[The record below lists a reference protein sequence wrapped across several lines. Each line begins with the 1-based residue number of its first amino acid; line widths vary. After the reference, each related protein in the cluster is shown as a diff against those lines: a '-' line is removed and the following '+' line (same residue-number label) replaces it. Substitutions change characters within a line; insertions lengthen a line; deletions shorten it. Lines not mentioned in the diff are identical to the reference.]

1 MLSIDQC
8 GKSPSA
14 GAKARRLAAARQL
27 GLRVPG
33 GLVLLPDEP
42 LPSPAELA
50 AALAQL
56 AADAAVPVAPA
67 PSSFL
72 PEVAQLPS
80 PFAVGLPGT
89 GAPAASELR
98 FAVRSSAAVED
109 LAGRSAAGLFTSS
122 TAVPRSDVL
131 AAIEAVRASGG
142 SAAVRSYCGGPV
154 AVAVLIQPMVPA
166 ARLGVLYLRPDGS
179 AVCEERPVGTS
190 EWSDVKPRVLT
201 AAQGADAAGSDAA
214 ESDAAESDA
223 AESNAAALAGQ
234 ATEPADATDAELARG
249 ARRLGA
255 LLRTED
261 EQTTAAFIEYA
272 IADRGPVWFLQV
284 RPAPPPPDPAPWTQP
299 PEPDGEPL
307 TYVLDRDHNPDPL
320 SAAQTGIVDGVADL
334 VPTLRQRVLHSY
346 LYYAVAAS
354 SGPPAALLPLAELER
369 RFTEEIAPV
378 CASFLQPLEAR
389 LLGPDGALDER
400 LLADPSRVT
409 VSLPEAWAAYR
420 GVYARYVGELS
431 PVLRRA
437 RAELDQL
444 LRSNLGQSLARHG
457 ALLSGIGGAQTRRL
471 QGLWELGRA
480 GCPRPGLRA
489 HLARYGAG
497 APCWDVAVPCDD
509 EQPERVAATALSLGR
524 SQSSPQELHEQAQA
538 PYHQALQRLLDEL
551 PRMARGAL
559 KSLLPQVRA
568 ALRIAEDDDAL
579 FFRAQRLLRWAL
591 LGRGAAL
598 YAVGRLPAASSIFDL
613 PWSLH
618 GDLQTAPALVAAA
631 GALPAPELGGR
642 PGAAAEA
649 HLLAQPAAP
658 SRLPAPEAGGDP
670 SAADP
675 ARFDALGFAVEYD
688 LAGHAAQGA
697 RQRAAAR
704 ALVPPTRLCAG
715 QPLWTLPDGVLLTGY
730 GVPAP
735 GLAAGP
741 LRGRARVVRSL
752 DEPLPR
758 PEAGPAD
765 EPTILVLPAL
775 LPSWAQELWHAR
787 ALVTD
792 SGGAFCHG
800 AILARERGL
809 PAVLGTHVATRQ
821 IRDGQELWV
830 DATAGRVLVLP

>member
-1 MLSIDQC
+1 MLSIDDRQC
-8 GKSPSA
+8 GQSPSA

-42 LPSPAELA
+42 PPSPGELA

-56 AADAAVPVAPA
+56 AAEAAVLLAPRPGA
-67 PSSFL
+67 SSFL
-72 PEVAQLPS
+72 PEVAQLKS
-80 PFAVGLPGT
+80 PFTSGLPGT
-89 GAPAASELR
+89 GEPAAAELR

-122 TAVPRSDVL
+122 TAVARRDVL
-131 AAIEAVRASGG
+131 DAIMGVRASGD

-166 ARLGVLYLRPDGS
+166 TRLGVLYLRPDGS

-190 EWSDVKPRVLT
+190 EWSDVTPRLLT
-201 AAQGADAAGSDAA
+201 AAQGAEAEGSQVPEPAPQAAD
-214 ESDAAESDA
+214 
-223 AESNAAALAGQ
+223 LAG
-234 ATEPADATDAELARG
+234 ATDAELARG

-255 LLRTED
+255 LLRNED
-261 EQTTAAFIEYA
+261 AQATAAFIEYA
-272 IADRGPVWFLQV
+272 IADRGEVWFLQV

-299 PEPDGEPL
+299 PEPGAEPL

-334 VPTLRQRVLHSY
+334 VPTLRQRVVHSY
-346 LYYAVAAS
+346 LYYAAART
-354 SGPPAALLPLAELER
+354 GAPAALLPLAELER

-378 CASFLQPLEAR
+378 CESFLQPLEAR
-389 LLGPDGALDER
+389 LLSPDGALDER

-420 GVYARYVGELS
+420 GVYARYVGELG

-437 RAELDQL
+437 RGELDQL

-480 GCPRPGLRA
+480 GCPRSGLRA

-509 EQPERVAATALSLGR
+509 EQPERVAATAVSLGR
-524 SQSSPQELHEQAQA
+524 SGSSPQELHEQAQA

-568 ALRIAEDDDAL
+568 ALRIAEDDDVL

-598 YAVGRLPAASSIFDL
+598 HAVGRLPAASSIFDL

-618 GDLQTAPALVAAA
+618 GDLQLAPTAA
-631 GALPAPELGGR
+631 
-642 PGAAAEA
+642 
-649 HLLAQPAAP
+649 
-658 SRLPAPEAGGDP
+658 
-670 SAADP
+670 SAASVPGPETDGQP
-675 ARFDALGFAVEYD
+675 SVADAARFDALGFAVEYD

-697 RQRAAAR
+697 LQRTAAR

-715 QPLWTLPDGVLLTGY
+715 EPLWTLPDGVLLTGY

-758 PEAGPAD
+758 PEAGPGD

>member
-1 MLSIDQC
+1 MLLSIDQC
-8 GKSPSA
+8 GQVPAA

-27 GLRVPG
+27 GLQVPA

-42 LPSPAELA
+42 LPSAAELA
-50 AALAQL
+50 AALEQL
-56 AADAAVPVAPA
+56 AADAALVAPPA
-67 PSSFL
+67 ASSFL
-72 PEVAQLPS
+72 PEGVQLQS
-80 PFAVGLPGT
+80 PFAGGLPGT

-98 FAVRSSAAVED
+98 FAVRSSAAIED

-122 TAVPRSDVL
+122 TEVARGDVL
-131 AAIEAVRASGG
+131 AAITAVRASGD

-190 EWSDVKPRVLT
+190 EWSDVTPRLLSAGAGLETPAPTVSSPAPDPVPT
-201 AAQGADAAGSDAA
+201 ADPDAA
-214 ESDAAESDA
+214 
-223 AESNAAALAGQ
+223 
-234 ATEPADATDAELARG
+234 LARG

-261 EQTTAAFIEYA
+261 PQTAAAFIEYA
-272 IADRGPVWFLQV
+272 TSSRGQVWFLQV
-284 RPAPPPPDPAPWTQP
+284 RPAPPPPDPTPWTQP
-299 PEPDGEPL
+299 PDAEAL

-346 LYYAVAAS
+346 LYYAVAAAP
-354 SGPPAALLPLAELER
+354 GPTPSPLPPLPLAELER
-369 RFTEEIAPV
+369 RFTQEIAPL
-378 CASFLQPLEAR
+378 CESFLQPLEAR
-389 LLGPDGALDER
+389 LLSPDGALDEQ

-409 VSLPEAWAAYR
+409 VSLAEAWAAYR

-437 RAELDQL
+437 RGELDQL

-471 QGLWELGRA
+471 QELWELGRA

-489 HLARYGAG
+489 HLSRYGAG

-509 EQPERVAATALSLGR
+509 EQPERVAATARSLAR
-524 SQSSPQELHEQAQA
+524 SPSSPQKVHEQAQA
-538 PYHQALQRLLDEL
+538 PYHAALQRLLDEL

-559 KSLLPQVRA
+559 KALLPQVRA
-568 ALRIAEDDDAL
+568 ALRIAEDDDVL

-598 YAVGRLPAASSIFDL
+598 YAAGRLPAASAIFDL

-618 GDLQTAPALVAAA
+618 GDLQPA
-631 GALPAPELGGR
+631 
-642 PGAAAEA
+642 
-649 HLLAQPAAP
+649 PAAP
-658 SRLPAPEAGGDP
+658 PPSTGSTPPEF
-670 SAADP
+670 DP
-675 ARFDALGFAVEYD
+675 ASFAVEYD
-688 LAGHAAQGA
+688 LTGHAAQGA
-697 RQRAAAR
+697 QQRAAAR

-752 DEPLPR
+752 DEPLPD
-758 PEAGPAD
+758 PKSEPAG
-765 EPTILVLPAL
+765 EPLILVLPAL

-809 PAVLGTHVATRQ
+809 PAVLGTHVATRH

>member
-1 MLSIDQC
+1 MLSIDDRQC
-8 GKSPSA
+8 GQSPSA

-33 GLVLLPDEP
+33 GLLLLPEEP
-42 LPSPAELA
+42 LPSPDELA
-50 AALAQL
+50 AALEQL
-56 AADAAVPVAPA
+56 AAESAAPVAPA
-67 PSSFL
+67 PGAGSFL
-72 PEVAQLPS
+72 PEVAQLKS
-80 PFAVGLPGT
+80 PFSVGLPGT
-89 GAPAASELR
+89 GEPAVAELR

-122 TAVPRSDVL
+122 TAVPRSAVL
-131 AAIEAVRASGG
+131 DAITAVRASGD

-190 EWSDVKPRVLT
+190 EWSDVKPRLLT
-201 AAQGADAAGSDAA
+201 AAQGADAEGLPVPKVTPPAADAA
-214 ESDAAESDA
+214 A
-223 AESNAAALAGQ
+223 
-234 ATEPADATDAELARG
+234 ATDAELARG

-261 EQTTAAFIEYA
+261 AQTTAAFIEYA
-272 IADRGPVWFLQV
+272 ISDRGQVWFLQV

-299 PEPDGEPL
+299 PEPGAEPL
-307 TYVLDRDHNPDPL
+307 TYALDRDHNPDPL
-320 SAAQTGIVDGVADL
+320 SAAQAGIVDGVADL
-334 VPTLRQRVLHSY
+334 VPTLRQRVLHGY
-346 LYYAVAAS
+346 LYYATAPTGA
-354 SGPPAALLPLAELER
+354 PAALLPQAELER
-369 RFTEEIAPV
+369 RFTEEIAPL
-378 CASFLQPLEAR
+378 CESFLQPLEAR
-389 LLGPDGALDER
+389 LLSPDGALDEQ

-409 VSLPEAWAAYR
+409 VPLPEAWAAYR
-420 GVYARYVGELS
+420 GVYARYVGELG

-437 RAELDQL
+437 RGELDQL

-480 GCPRPGLRA
+480 GCPRAGLRA

-598 YAVGRLPAASSIFDL
+598 CAVGRLPAASSIFDL

-618 GDLQTAPALVAAA
+618 GDLQTVPTADSGVADA
-631 GALPAPELGGR
+631 
-642 PGAAAEA
+642 
-649 HLLAQPAAP
+649 
-658 SRLPAPEAGGDP
+658 
-670 SAADP
+670 

-697 RQRAAAR
+697 QQRAAAR

-715 QPLWTLPDGVLLTGY
+715 EPLWTLPDGVLLTGY

-735 GLAAGP
+735 GLFAGP

-758 PEAGPAD
+758 PAAGEAD
-765 EPTILVLPAL
+765 EPAILVLPAL
-775 LPSWAQELWHAR
+775 LPSWAHELWHAR

-809 PAVLGTHVATRQ
+809 PAVLGTHVATRH